1 MYDFQGE
8 VYWNADP
15 VEAPFAAPP
24 LLKYP
29 DTSRMMYIWLSD
41 FLFNS
46 MSYNAFKYNRL
57 QYNVTKKDVSFI
69 LKQIWLKFIEIIS
82 DKWCFLI
89 NIILI

>member
-1 MYDFQGE
+1 MYMYDFQGE

-69 LKQIWLKFIEIIS
+69 FKTNMTQIYWNHFR
-82 DKWCFLI
+82 
-89 NIILI
+89 